1 MAAAAKLYGYWRSS
15 AAYRVRLAL
24 RLKRIDYE
32 NVPVSLAPGD
42 AEHRKDAYRTLNP
55 QMLVPFYD
63 DGTVATGQSLAI
75 LEYLEEAHPEVPLLP
90 ADALSRAQVRSFSL
104 SICCDIHPLNNL
116 RVLRYLK
123 GDLAVSDEQFNDWY
137 CHWIVEG
144 FQPAEEF
151 ARQHSAN
158 GRFVFGDSATV
169 ADVCL
174 IPQAY
179 NARRFNMT
187 LDEFPTLRGI
197 VDACNELPEF
207 QASLPEAQ
215 PDAP

>member
-1 MAAAAKLYGYWRSS
+1 MAAAKLYSYWRSS

-24 RLKRIDYE
+24 HLKGIAYDD
-32 NVPVSLAPGD
+32 VAVSLAPGE
-42 AEHRKDAYRTLNP
+42 AEHRQDAYRALNP

-90 ADALSRAQVRSFSL
+90 DDPLARAQVRSFSL

-123 GDLAVSDEQFNDWY
+123 GELAVSGEQFDAWY
-137 CHWIVEG
+137 RHWIIEG
-144 FQPAEEF
+144 FTPAEQF
-151 ARQHSAN
+151 ARQHSTN
-158 GRFVFGDSATV
+158 GDYVFGDSATF
-169 ADVCL
+169 ADICL

-179 NARRFNMT
+179 NARRFNVS
-187 LDEFPTLRGI
+187 LDDFPTLRSI
-197 VDACNELPEF
+197 VDACNERPEF

-215 PDAP
+215 ADAP